1 MGKELFKNIPS
12 KVGDLVNDVR
22 TGRIGLPDLQRPFVW
37 KDNKVRE
44 LFDSLLKGYPIG
56 YIMLW
61 ESPVDYE
68 SKKSTIGDNSKTY
81 EDPKELVI
89 DGQQRLTALV
99 AAMFAVKVKDKNFV
113 DREIKISYNPLTCE
127 FAVWSQAYE
136 KDTEWIS
143 RISDVFLAKE
153 DNSISSLRRRFIKEA
168 NESRGK
174 KGLPLLTDEEEDKI
188 EDNIN
193 TLLNLTDYES
203 RGKKGLPLLTDEE
216 EDKIED
222 NINTLLNLTDYSLPT
237 LEISYTADEEDVADI
252 FVRVNS
258 GGQKLTENN
267 FIQTLISVYEN
278 ETSDTINTF
287 AAASRIPAANTSYNT
302 LLAIEPSH
310 LIRMAV
316 GVGFRRAR
324 LRYAYMLLR
333 GKNLETGKFSAEERH
348 ENLQTFK
355 KALDKVMN
363 LNNWHGFIN
372 ILAEAGYISDKL
384 IASSNAVVFSYVLYL
399 IAKYDYKLNATQLK
413 KCISK
418 WFFMSTITY
427 FYTGSTESEVEKQ
440 FADLRDIHTA
450 AEFVAYIDRV
460 IETHFT
466 DDYFNLTL
474 PNELN
479 SAAAISPA
487 WYGYVAAQIVLNTPM
502 LFSNTPVSK
511 YFILGSSGTK
521 NAIDKHHIF
530 PKNYLTGIGVDNDRD
545 RNQIANF
552 TYLDYATNIEIS
564 DKAPQDYV
572 AYYRQ
577 KLGEEGYRKTCK
589 EHALPDNFESMEY
602 MEFLRQRRILMAQTV
617 RKAYQR
623 LCT

>member
-1 MGKELFKNIPS
+1 MGRELFKNIPS
-12 KVGDLVNDVR
+12 KVGDLVKDVR
-22 TGRIGLPDLQRPFVW
+22 NGRIGLPDLQRPFVW

-44 LFDSLLKGYPIG
+44 LFDSMLKGYPIG

-61 ESPVDYE
+61 ESPSDYE
-68 SKKSTIGDNSKTY
+68 SKKSSIGDNQKTY
-81 EDPKELVI
+81 DEPKELVI

-99 AAMFAVKVKDKNFV
+99 AAMYGINVKDKNFT
-113 DREIKISYNPLTCE
+113 DREIKISYNPLTRE

-136 KDTEWIS
+136 RDSEWIS

-153 DNSISSLRRRFIKEA
+153 DNSISSLRRHFIKEV
-168 NESRGK
+168 NEGRTK
-174 KGLPLLTDEEEDKI
+174 KGIELLTDEEEDLI

-193 TLLNLTDYES
+193 ALLNLS
-203 RGKKGLPLLTDEE
+203 
-216 EDKIED
+216 
-222 NINTLLNLTDYSLPT
+222 DYSLPT
-237 LEISYTADEEDVADI
+237 LEINYSADEEDVADI

-258 GGQKLTENN
+258 GGQSLTENN

-278 ETSDTINTF
+278 ETSDKINDF
-287 AAASRIPAANTSYNT
+287 ASKSRIPAENTSYNT
-302 LLAIEPSH
+302 LLAIEPAH

-316 GVGFRRAR
+316 GVGFKRAR

-333 GKNLETGKFSAEERH
+333 GKNLETGKFSDEERT
-348 ENLQTFK
+348 ENLRIFK
-355 KALDKVMN
+355 DALDKVMN

-372 ILAEAGYISDKL
+372 IVAEAGYISDKL

-399 IAKYDYKLNATQLK
+399 IAKYDYKLDAAQLK

-450 AEFVAYIDRV
+450 SEFIAYIDNV

-474 PNELN
+474 PSELN

-487 WYGYVAAQIVLNTPM
+487 WYGYIASQIVLNTPM

-511 YFILGSSGTK
+511 YFVLGSSGTK

-530 PKNYLTGIGVDNDRD
+530 PKNHLKQIGYFSDRD

-564 DKAPQDYV
+564 DDSPQDYV
-572 AYYRQ
+572 AKFRE
-577 KLGEEGYRKTCK
+577 KLGEDGYVKTCND
-589 EHALPDNFESMEY
+589 HALPQNFESMEY
-602 MEFLRQRRILMAQTV
+602 LEFLEKRRVLMAQIV
-617 RKAYQR
+617 KKAYR
-623 LCT
+623 ELCK

>member
-12 KVGDLVNDVR
+12 KVGDLVKDVR
-22 TGRIGLPDLQRPFVW
+22 NGRIGLPDLQRPFVW

-44 LFDSLLKGYPIG
+44 LFDSMLKGYPIG

-61 ESPVDYE
+61 ESPSDYE
-68 SKKSTIGDNSKTY
+68 SKKSSIGDNQKTY
-81 EDPKELVI
+81 DEPKELVI

-99 AAMFAVKVKDKNFV
+99 AAMYGINVKDKNFT
-113 DREIKISYNPLTCE
+113 DREIKISYNPLTRE

-136 KDTEWIS
+136 RDSEWIS
-143 RISDVFLAKE
+143 RISDVFLSKE
-153 DNSISSLRRRFIKEA
+153 DNSISSLRRHFIKKI
-168 NESRGK
+168 NEGRTK
-174 KGLPLLTDEEEDKI
+174 KGIELLTDEEEDLI

-193 TLLNLTDYES
+193 ALLNLS
-203 RGKKGLPLLTDEE
+203 
-216 EDKIED
+216 
-222 NINTLLNLTDYSLPT
+222 DYSLPT
-237 LEISYTADEEDVADI
+237 LEINYSADEEDVADI

-258 GGQKLTENN
+258 GGQSLTENN

-278 ETSDTINTF
+278 ETSDKINDF
-287 AAASRIPAANTSYNT
+287 ASKSRIPAENTSYNT

-316 GVGFRRAR
+316 GVGFKRAR

-333 GKNLETGKFSAEERH
+333 GKNLETGKFSDEERT
-348 ENLQTFK
+348 ENLRIFK
-355 KALDKVMN
+355 DALDKVMN

-372 ILAEAGYISDKL
+372 IVAEAGYISDKL

-399 IAKYDYKLNATQLK
+399 IAKYDYKLDAAQLK

-450 AEFVAYIDRV
+450 SEFIAYIDNV

-474 PNELN
+474 PSELN

-487 WYGYVAAQIVLNTPM
+487 WYGYIASQIVLNTPM

-511 YFILGSSGTK
+511 YFVLGSSGTK

-530 PKNYLTGIGVDNDRD
+530 PKNHLKQIGYFSDRD

-564 DKAPQDYV
+564 DDSPQDYV
-572 AYYRQ
+572 AKFRE
-577 KLGEEGYRKTCK
+577 KLGEDGYVKTCND
-589 EHALPDNFESMEY
+589 HALPQNFESMEY
-602 MEFLRQRRILMAQTV
+602 LEFLGERRVLMAQIV
-617 RKAYQR
+617 KKAYR
-623 LCT
+623 ELCK

>member
-12 KVGDLVNDVR
+12 KVEDLVKGVR
-22 TGRIGLPDLQRPFVW
+22 NGRIGLPDLQRPFVW

-44 LFDSLLKGYPIG
+44 LFDSMLKGYPIG

-61 ESPVDYE
+61 ESPADYE
-68 SKKSTIGDNSKTY
+68 NKKSTIGSNAKTY
-81 EDPKELVI
+81 ETPKELVI

-99 AAMFAVKVKDKNFV
+99 AAMFAVKVKDKHFA
-113 DREIKISYNPLTCE
+113 DREIKISYNPLTQE
-127 FAVWSQAYE
+127 FAVWTQAFE
-136 KDTEWIS
+136 RDAEWIS

-153 DNSISSLRRRFIKEA
+153 DNSISTFRRRFIKEV
-168 NESRGK
+168 NESRNK
-174 KGLPLLTDEEEDKI
+174 KGVPLLTDEEEDRI
-188 EDNIN
+188 ENNIN
-193 TLLNLTDYES
+193 ALLNLS
-203 RGKKGLPLLTDEE
+203 
-216 EDKIED
+216 
-222 NINTLLNLTDYSLPT
+222 DYSLPT
-237 LEISYTADEEDVADI
+237 LEISYTANEEDVADI

-258 GGQKLTENN
+258 GGQSLTENN

-278 ETSDTINTF
+278 ETSDKINAF

-302 LLAIEPSH
+302 LMAIEPAH

-333 GKNLETGKFSAEERH
+333 GKNLETGKFSAEVQQ
-348 ENLQTFK
+348 ENLRIFK
-355 KALDKVMN
+355 DALDKVMN
-363 LNNWHGFIN
+363 LNNWHSFVN
-372 ILAEAGYISDKL
+372 IVAEAGYISEKQ
-384 IASSNAVVFSYVLYL
+384 ISSTNAVVFSYVLYL
-399 IAKYDYKLNATQLK
+399 IAKYDYKLDASQLR

-450 AEFVAYIDRV
+450 DEFIAYIDQV
-460 IETHFT
+460 IDTHFT

-487 WYGYVAAQIVLNTPM
+487 WYGYIAAQIVLNTPM
-502 LFSNTPVSK
+502 QFSNTPISK
-511 YFILGSSGTK
+511 YFVLGASGTK

-530 PKNYLTGIGVDNDRD
+530 PKKYLTDIGYTNDRD

-564 DKAPQDYV
+564 DQAPKDYV

-577 KLGEEGYRKTCK
+577 KLGEDGYRKAC
-589 EHALPDNFESMEY
+589 EDHALPVGFENIEY
-602 MEFLRQRRILMAQTV
+602 PEFLKQRRLLMAQIV
-617 RKAYQR
+617 RKAYER
-623 LCT
+623 IK